1 MDNRFTDNKICY
13 YLKPTDSPASKF
25 YHHPK
30 IHQPGVATQFVSCS
44 SSLLCNLSTYL
55 ATILKAYVKDEN
67 NKVKDSTMFSDY
79 IRNVPYED
87 DKIMVSYDVTSFHT
101 NIPIIDTLETV
112 II

>member
-1 MDNRFTDNKICY
+1 
-13 YLKPTDSPASKF
+13 
-25 YHHPK
+25 
-30 IHQPGVATQFVSCS
+30 
-44 SSLLCNLSTYL
+44 
-55 ATILKAYVKDEN
+55 
-67 NKVKDSTMFSDY
+67 MFSDY